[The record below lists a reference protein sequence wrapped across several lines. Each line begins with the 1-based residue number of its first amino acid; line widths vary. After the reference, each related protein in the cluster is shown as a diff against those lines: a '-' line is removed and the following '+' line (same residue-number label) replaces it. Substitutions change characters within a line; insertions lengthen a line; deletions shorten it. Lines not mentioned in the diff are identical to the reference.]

1 MIRCHEYDLIEIVCM
16 HRYLI
21 RLTMKTGEV
30 LEGIAMDTQ
39 RNEMREECIK
49 MKVDDLEQLVVLD
62 HLFKLKV
69 CVENPHF
76 SEAIFSE

>member
-16 HRYLI
+16 HRYPI

-30 LEGIAMDTQ
+30 MEGIAMDTQ

-62 HLFKLKV
+62 HLFKLEV